1 MVLEGDRKMEPVIYD
16 FNVRGDERGSLIAIE
31 EQRDIPFPIRR
42 IYYIFGTQPGVI
54 RGLHAHRQLQQV
66 MVCLHGACKLQLDDG
81 QDQIVVTMERN
92 TQGVL
97 IDRMVWHQ
105 MYDFTAD
112 CVLLVLADDYYD
124 EADYIRDYQE
134 FERLSAA
141 ARK

>member
-1 MVLEGDRKMEPVIYD
+1 MEPVIYD

>member
-1 MVLEGDRKMEPVIYD
+1 MEPVIYD

-134 FERLSAA
+134 FERLAAA

>member
-1 MVLEGDRKMEPVIYD
+1 MEPVIYD

-124 EADYIRDYQE
+124 EGDYIRDYQD
-134 FERLSAA
+134 FERLAAA

>member
-1 MVLEGDRKMEPVIYD
+1 
-16 FNVRGDERGSLIAIE
+16 
-31 EQRDIPFPIRR
+31 
-42 IYYIFGTQPGVI
+42 
-54 RGLHAHRQLQQV
+54 
-66 MVCLHGACKLQLDDG
+66 
-81 QDQIVVTMERN
+81 
-92 TQGVL
+92 L

>member
-1 MVLEGDRKMEPVIYD
+1 MEPVIYD

-81 QDQIVVTMERN
+81 QEQIVVTMERN

>member
-1 MVLEGDRKMEPVIYD
+1 MEPVIYD

-92 TQGVL
+92 TQG
-97 IDRMVWHQ
+97 
-105 MYDFTAD
+105 F
-112 CVLLVLADDYYD
+112 
-124 EADYIRDYQE
+124 
-134 FERLSAA
+134 
-141 ARK
+141 